1 MATGDILGFLNADD
15 VYEPG
20 ALQKIHQFFIENP
33 GKQWAYG
40 KCKIINEKGEEI
52 QKPITFYKNILM
64 SHYRLWTLL
73 ITDYICQPACFWRRS
88 AMNEVGWFDESQH
101 LVMDYEYWLRLGKKY
116 APGFLS
122 VTLARFRIHRT
133 SKSSTQF
140 HKQFQEETLVAQKY
154 TQNPLL
160 HFLHKLHAHLKAPI

>member
-1 MATGDILGFLNADD
+1 
-15 VYEPG
+15 
-20 ALQKIHQFFIENP
+20 
-33 GKQWAYG
+33 
-40 KCKIINEKGEEI
+40 
-52 QKPITFYKNILM
+52 M

-116 APGFLS
+116 TPSFLPL
-122 VTLARFRIHRT
+122 TLAGFRIHGA

-140 HKQFQEETLVAQKY
+140 RKQFQEETLVAQKY
-154 TQNPLL
+154 TQNPFL
-160 HFLHKLHAHLKAPI
+160 HFLHKLHAGLVIALYSIIKR